1 MEQLQA
7 ANAGQAAA
15 CAIGAY
21 ALGCFAT
28 GYYLVRAVK
37 GQDIRNFES
46 GSVGARN
53 VGRMMGMAGFFL
65 TVAGDFGKGV
75 LAVWAADRFTNDPL
89 LPALALLCVVAG
101 HIWPLQLFFHGG
113 KGVATSL
120 GALLI
125 YDYRLAVAYA
135 VFFLGGF
142 GLIRKTILPGLFAFA
157 CLPVTDYWLHHDNLK
172 LAVIAI
178 LAGMILFAHRK
189 NLVEEIP
196 ALAARR
202 SVTAKPDHPEL

>member
-1 MEQLQA
+1 MAWMEQLQA

-21 ALGCFAT
+21 VLGCFAT

-53 VGRMMGMAGFFL
+53 VGRKLGAAGFFL

-75 LAVWAADRFTNDPL
+75 LAVWAADRFTTDPL

-101 HIWPLQLFFHGG
+101 H
-113 KGVATSL
+113 
-120 GALLI
+120 
-125 YDYRLAVAYA
+125 
-135 VFFLGGF
+135 
-142 GLIRKTILPGLFAFA
+142 
-157 CLPVTDYWLHHDNLK
+157 
-172 LAVIAI
+172 
-178 LAGMILFAHRK
+178 
-189 NLVEEIP
+189 
-196 ALAARR
+196 
-202 SVTAKPDHPEL
+202 